1 MTTFKHSGDLGDI
14 VYSLPTIEKL
24 GGGTLYLDLGGGA
37 DEPIIQTQVVEK
49 RTKLNQAGLDFLAP
63 LLRAQ
68 PCLKDVAA
76 WSGEA
81 IDYNLNRFRYKLAD
95 PQSRSKT
102 KNLLDL
108 HLDAFNLPPHD
119 PNRGWLVCGEPIRLD
134 KRIVVA
140 RSPRYQ
146 SNYPWFVL
154 RKYALRDKAVFIGLP
169 KEHELFEYTFDI
181 AIDYRPVADA
191 LEMARVIAGCETLIA
206 NATFA
211 LALGI
216 GLGTVAI
223 VHELEPHFPTTY
235 FEHRKNITY
244 I

>member
-24 GGGTLYLDLGGGA
+24 GGGTLNLDLGGGA
-37 DEPIIQTQVVEK
+37 DEAIIQAQVVEK
-49 RTKLNQAGLDFLAP
+49 RTKLNQAGFDFLAP

-68 PCLKDVAA
+68 PSVKEVAV
-76 WSGEA
+76 WNGEP

-108 HLDAFNLPPHD
+108 HLDAFNLPARD
-119 PNRGWLVCGEPIRLD
+119 PNTGWLTCGEPIRLD
-134 KRIVVA
+134 KRIVIC

-154 RKYALRDKAVFIGLP
+154 RKYALRDQAVFIGLP

-181 AIDYRPVADA
+181 AIDYHPTPDA
-191 LEMARVIAGCETLIA
+191 LAMARVIAGCDTLIA

-211 LALGI
+211 LALAI
-216 GLGTVAI
+216 GLGTITI
-223 VHELEPHFPTTY
+223 VHELEPHFPTTF
-235 FEHRKNITY
+235 FEGKKNITY